1 LIKEQ
6 VIHGLRFKT
15 NKLDNKEKRLAKMNK
30 AILNG
35 FVRIAS

>member
-1 LIKEQ
+1 MSKLSF
-6 VIHGLRFKT
+6 RFKT
-15 NKLDNKEKRLAKMNK
+15 NRLDNKEKRIAKMNK